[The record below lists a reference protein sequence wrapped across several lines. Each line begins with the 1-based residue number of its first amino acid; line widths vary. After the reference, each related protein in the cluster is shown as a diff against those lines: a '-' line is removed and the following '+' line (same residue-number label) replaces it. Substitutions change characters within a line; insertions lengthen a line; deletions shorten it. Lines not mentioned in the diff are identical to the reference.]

1 MDLNWNLCD
10 SNRNLK
16 VSALFVCFCIF
27 LEFTYIVRT
36 NSNNVKVNKDIKNKI
51 GLSKIKPFIGG
62 KKVLLF
68 VKCI

>member
-16 VSALFVCFCIF
+16 VSALCVCFCIF
-27 LEFTYIVRT
+27 LEFTFIDRI

-51 GLSKIKPFIGG
+51 VKLNHLSGETKESVAI
-62 KKVLLF
+62 
-68 VKCI
+68 C